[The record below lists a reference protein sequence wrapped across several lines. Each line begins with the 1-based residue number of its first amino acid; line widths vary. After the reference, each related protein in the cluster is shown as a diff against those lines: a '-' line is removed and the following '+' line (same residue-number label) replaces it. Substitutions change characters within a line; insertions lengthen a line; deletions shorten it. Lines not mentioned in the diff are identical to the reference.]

1 MDYFLK
7 SNKTAVSYLLIFLLI
22 IPIFGFNFLLNII
35 GNLLLLL
42 LLVPLLLLIV
52 LILSFNSLKSK
63 INSCSNCGSLS
74 FNVNNKCMNCGF
86 DFQDLNNN
94 KDTLINNPG
103 ERTIEIK
110 AEEV

>member
-1 MDYFLK
+1 MVACKLHVNC
-7 SNKTAVSYLLIFLLI
+7 NKIAMSVYKIHVKQNIRTINHSKNTSVFIFD
-22 IPIFGFNFLLNII
+22 FGFDLTFWLNYADLDCDFQIDFDVDF
-35 GNLLLLL
+35 G
-42 LLVPLLLLIV
+42 
-52 LILSFNSLKSK
+52 FE
-63 INSCSNCGSLS
+63 
-74 FNVNNKCMNCGF
+74 FDMNCGF